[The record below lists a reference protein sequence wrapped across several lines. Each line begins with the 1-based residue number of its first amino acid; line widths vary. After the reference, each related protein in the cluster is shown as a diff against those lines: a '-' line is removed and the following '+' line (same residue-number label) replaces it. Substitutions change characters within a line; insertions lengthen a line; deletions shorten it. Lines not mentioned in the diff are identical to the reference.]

1 MNYIYYNEFGKE
13 IKKYLSPI
21 AKGSSG
27 IKIYIFSDF
36 DNSSETEYEVSAS
49 FKKADGFVAGDIFLP
64 LSSNT
69 KINPYNQQEMYYR
82 ELTIGNDVTDIV
94 GGLQLSIRYIQTN
107 IIVVDSES
115 IPPVTYEEK
124 VIHVTGMVTF
134 NIYDATSFISPPQN
148 TALINL
154 KNYLLNYIDTQDA
167 NIFEV
172 DRTFLQSLG
181 VT

>member
-94 GGLQLSIRYIQTN
+94 GGLELSIRYITIN
-107 IIVVDSES
+107 
-115 IPPVTYEEK
+115 
-124 VIHVTGMVTF
+124 VITINPDAEPQIGRAHV
-134 NIYDATSFISPPQN
+134 
-148 TALINL
+148 
-154 KNYLLNYIDTQDA
+154 
-167 NIFEV
+167 
-172 DRTFLQSLG
+172 
-181 VT
+181 